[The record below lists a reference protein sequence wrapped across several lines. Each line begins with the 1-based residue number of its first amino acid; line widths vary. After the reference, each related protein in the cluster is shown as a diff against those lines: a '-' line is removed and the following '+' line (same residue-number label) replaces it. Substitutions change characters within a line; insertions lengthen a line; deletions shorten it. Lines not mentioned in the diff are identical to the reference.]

1 MATEEVCVVPV
12 EVQEEQVV
20 ECKGVDFKESLL
32 DGFCQ
37 IFNDESTSDV
47 TIVVGTNRFYAHKA
61 ILAATSEYFH
71 RMFYG
76 GDWKESK
83 QEEVT
88 LHDTPACQEVFEP
101 FLRCLYTGTID
112 LNPDTAYH
120 VLTLAD
126 KYASKVRVKCLNVL
140 TNIIDD
146 GTVEEIVTWMP
157 SLFLLEDTE
166 QLEKCHKIICYNFKE
181 ASKAARWSSLS
192 MEHLLIILK
201 RAEIFVPGEIY
212 IYAAVQSWV
221 LSQKECSH
229 ETIKELLSYVEFK
242 SMDASELA
250 KVDSSPL
257 AKDRASDILN
267 QILNETCRHLVI
279 GKINQTAPKPRVS
292 SHLYTRTQQKIS
304 FGNQQS
310 SQITPKCSKDIF
322 GSSNSTLQQIVENF
336 EWKLQQSSL
345 QRDPMS
351 FTLTKT
357 KKPDTQY
364 HGSVD
369 IRVKLIL
376 LLKNSHGVVRQIEKM
391 TTSTTLCHVYR
402 SRKEDVAEFTCKYGV
417 KQTDLTKKFKC
428 FYCFDIESVK

>member
-1 MATEEVCVVPV
+1 MATEEVRVVPV

-37 IFNDESTSDV
+37 IFNDASTSDV
-47 TIVVGTNRFYAHKA
+47 TIVVGSKRFYAHKA

-88 LHDTPACQEVFEP
+88 LHDTPACQEVFEL

-112 LNPDTAYH
+112 LNPDTAYL

-140 TNIIDD
+140 TNVIDD
-146 GTVEEIVTWMP
+146 GKVEEIVTWMP

-166 QLEKCHKIICYNFKE
+166 LLEKCHKTICYNFKE
-181 ASKAARWSSLS
+181 ASEAARWSSLS

-201 RAEIFVPGEIY
+201 RAEIFVPNEFY
-212 IYAAVQSWV
+212 IYTAVQSWV

-229 ETIKELLSYVEFK
+229 EIIKELLSYVEFK

-257 AKDRASDILN
+257 AKDRAPDILN

-279 GKINQTAPKPRVS
+279 GKINQTAPEPRVS
-292 SHLYTRTQQKIS
+292 SHFYTRTQQKIS
-304 FGNQQS
+304 FENRHVGGWYAPIS
-310 SQITPKCSKDIF
+310 SQITPKCSRDIF
-322 GSSNSTLQQIVENF
+322 GSSNSTLQQLLRKFRME
-336 EWKLQQSSL
+336 
-345 QRDPMS
+345 
-351 FTLTKT
+351 TTTK
-357 KKPDTQY
+357 
-364 HGSVD
+364 
-369 IRVKLIL
+369 
-376 LLKNSHGVVRQIEKM
+376 
-391 TTSTTLCHVYR
+391 
-402 SRKEDVAEFTCKYGV
+402 
-417 KQTDLTKKFKC
+417 
-428 FYCFDIESVK
+428 